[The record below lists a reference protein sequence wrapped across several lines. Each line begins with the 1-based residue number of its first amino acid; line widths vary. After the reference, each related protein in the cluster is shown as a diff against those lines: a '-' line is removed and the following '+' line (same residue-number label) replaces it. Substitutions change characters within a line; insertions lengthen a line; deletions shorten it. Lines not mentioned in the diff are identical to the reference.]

1 MEVVAE
7 LFNDLFGSSFIGLIC
22 FTHSHEGTRGI
33 AVIGVVRMFWIH
45 TSRDLDEV
53 DSDLVDSRAIGPTG
67 SSGDFGGGR
76 RMVSKRKA

>member
-1 MEVVAE
+1 
-7 LFNDLFGSSFIGLIC
+7 
-22 FTHSHEGTRGI
+22 
-33 AVIGVVRMFWIH
+33 VIGVVRMFWIH

-53 DSDLVDSRAIGPTG
+53 DSDLVDSRATGPTG